1 MQWRRVAIGRA
12 AEAHERDVRP
22 DVHLVRPQLR
32 VAMALPK
39 GEVARARR
47 SAKAMEGGRSG
58 GDASRTFPKEPW
70 LGGTCAM
77 QTETET
83 KCARKSSKVIQKVPG
98 GTRRPWKV
106 RGKAVEDRWEG
117 CGRGRSE
124 GKPWKTGG
132 KAVEGQWERLR
143 RASRRYRR
151 RRRALPPTPRKHTGG
166 GDEGGEMRGEM
177 RGRYGGR

>member
-124 GKPWKTGG
+124 GKPWKTDG
-132 KAVEGQWERLR
+132 KAVEGQWE
-143 RASRRYRR
+143 
-151 RRRALPPTPRKHTGG
+151 G
-166 GDEGGEMRGEM
+166 
-177 RGRYGGR
+177 RGRPMGTSSKGIQKVPSSAAGSSTYTKKAHGGRR